1 MKIIKWLSILA
12 FTAIMIVAIYWIGL
26 IFIFSYGAGSGG
38 TGLIKSYEFNLKTKN
53 IKMEFDKTF
62 DKNKIHLRD
71 SVVDN
76 SYRGFFNESL
86 IIINL
91 KKYNMEY
98 IVESPIGSESL
109 YFYLIYINGK
119 KNDDFG
125 WFSLEK
131 YKAIKLFEQEI
142 IDPLSKKYKRIE

>member
-38 TGLIKSYEFNLKTKN
+38 TGRIKSYEFNSKIDN
-53 IKMEFDKTF
+53 IKTEFEKTF
-62 DKNKIHLRD
+62 DKNVIHLRD

-76 SYRGFFNESL
+76 SSRGTINENL

-91 KKYNMEY
+91 KKNNMEY
-98 IVESPIGSESL
+98 IIKTHISRDNF
-109 YFYLIYINGK
+109 YFYLIYINGNI
-119 KNDDFG
+119 NDDFG